1 MEILAKDNGRDP
13 AGLWVTIPMV
23 ATFEHDLEIE
33 AFAKMLNSIKVMD
46 GKSLTKIKCEEIG
59 YNFKTRK
66 YIGLFYYRK
75 DDPAYK
81 RLKKEFGNPKLE
93 G

>member
-1 MEILAKDNGRDP
+1 MEILAKDNSRDP

-23 ATFEHDLEIE
+23 AAFEHDLEIE

-59 YNFKTRK
+59 YSFKTRK

-75 DDPAYK
+75 GDPAYK